1 MTAIREKQLQKRKQE
16 TLDVALRLL
25 MERGYSNFNMDDL
38 ADEAGIS
45 KPTLY
50 QYFNSKDE
58 LVSQAMVRVY
68 EKIEELLA
76 TLEDQSPLTRLE
88 HFLRTALKTR
98 AEKHYLAAP
107 ADMEM
112 MRAII
117 HQYPPMVEHVRVV
130 KAKLEHIV
138 REAQAQ
144 GEIDPSLPAWVVVN
158 TLFSFQRVIFNP
170 FSQNDPPRSD
180 DELAAAMESVVRL
193 FKRGV
198 QMEIQIPA

>member
-68 EKIEELLA
+68 EKMEELLA
-76 TLEDQSPLTRLE
+76 SLADKSPLARLE
-88 HFLRTALKTR
+88 HFLRTTLKTR
-98 AEKHYLAAP
+98 AEKHSLVAP
-107 ADMEM
+107 ADIEM
-112 MRAII
+112 MRSII
-117 HQYPPMVEHVRVV
+117 HQYPPMVEHVRVI

-138 REAQAQ
+138 REAQEQ

-158 TLFSFQRVIFNP
+158 TLFSLQRVMFNP
-170 FSQNDPPRSD
+170 FTRNDPPRSD
-180 DELAAAMESVVRL
+180 DELAAAVESIVRL

-198 QMEIQIPA
+198 AMEMPVPN